1 MTMIIVVEPHAILR
15 LGLLQLITNVVPDV
29 SIEGTDYSRLFSAE
43 GDTRNVD
50 LVLLSVS
57 PTDDTNHL
65 IDAALTAYQPKSI
78 LLLSDQNSL
87 PLTIN
92 LPPVVSGYL
101 PKNANP
107 DMLQAAIRLVLAGG
121 SCFPPRKTQ
130 SPDNK
135 SRSLKSAGSCNG
147 KESGLSDARPTPGKL
162 SLQAH
167 AESEMLGL
175 TPRQYEVLVLLAR
188 GYPMKTVGRYLNISV
203 ATAKA
208 HTETL
213 YQRLDV
219 HNRNAAVYAAVSRGA
234 KLGWT
239 CIGGGQTEA
248 TQHSEA

>member
-1 MTMIIVVEPHAILR
+1 MTIIKVVEPHAILR
-15 LGLLQLITNVVPDV
+15 LGLLQLIANVVPDV
-29 SIEGTDYSRLFSAE
+29 KIEGADYTSMSGSNRDE
-43 GDTRNVD
+43 RDID
-50 LVLLSVS
+50 LVLLSIS
-57 PTDDTNHL
+57 PAEDTNHL
-65 IDAALTAYQPKSI
+65 IDAALHAYAPRSI
-78 LLLSDQNSL
+78 MLLSDHHQL
-87 PLTIN
+87 PGSIA
-92 LPPVVSGYL
+92 LPAAVCGYV
-101 PKNANP
+101 PKNADP
-107 DMLQAAIRLVLAGG
+107 EVLQAAIRLVLAGG
-121 SCFPPRKTQ
+121 TCFPLRKQIAAEQRVRPSRRPET
-130 SPDNK
+130 SCPDSK
-135 SRSLKSAGSCNG
+135 TEMPCQ
-147 KESGLSDARPTPGKL
+147 GKL

-239 CIGGGQTEA
+239 CIGGQ
-248 TQHSEA
+248 SETSGR

>member
-1 MTMIIVVEPHAILR
+1 MTMIKVVEPHAILR
-15 LGLLQLITNVVPDV
+15 MGLLQLIANVVPDV
-29 SIEGTDYSRLFSAE
+29 KIEGADYNGLKKTDNESIC
-43 GDTRNVD
+43 VD
-50 LVLLSVS
+50 LVLLSLS
-57 PTDDTNHL
+57 PTQDAGQL
-65 IDAALTAYQPKSI
+65 IDAALHAYSPRFL
-78 LLLSDQNSL
+78 LLLSDQHQL
-87 PLTIN
+87 PSSVT
-92 LPPVVSGYL
+92 LPPEVCGYV
-101 PKNANP
+101 PKSADP
-107 DMLQAAIRLVLAGG
+107 EMLQAAIRLVLAGG
-121 SCFPPRKTQ
+121 TCFPLRKQIASNQKALATRQ
-130 SPDNK
+130 AEA
-135 SRSLKSAGSCNG
+135 RASCSS
-147 KESGLSDARPTPGKL
+147 EEQQALSKL

-239 CIGGGQTEA
+239 CIGGLPEKSGR
-248 TQHSEA
+248 